1 MFFKCAT
8 HAPHA
13 DHAAGK
19 QVSNGLKSLVVDIH
33 CHAELQEIKSKT
45 QEAAEK
51 IGRLAL
57 AFGSQIT
64 KETNQQQLK
73 DLAPKFSD
81 LNERLADMDAAG
93 IDIQAVSVPPY
104 QFCYWTDS
112 ETGREISRQSN
123 ELLIEL
129 QSKNPDRLCP
139 LGTVPLQN
147 TEMAV
152 AELEY
157 CVKEL
162 GMKGVAISTNVN
174 GEELSS
180 PRLDPFFAKAV
191 ELDVLIF
198 VHPEG
203 FTQPDRLTEHY
214 FINLLGHPMETS
226 IAISH
231 LIFDGTL
238 ERHSGLKICFAHGGG
253 FLPAYAGR
261 MDHAFPLRPDCQTK
275 ISKLPGEYMQQLF
288 FDTVVFEPDQLS
300 HLINRYGSDHIL
312 LGTDFPYDMGETD
325 PLGLVGKV
333 DGLSEDDV
341 ASVCGLNA
349 ARLLKLDA

>member
-104 QFCYWTDS
+104 QFCYWTDP

-129 QSKNPDRLCP
+129 
-139 LGTVPLQN
+139 V
-147 TEMAV
+147 V
-152 AELEY
+152 
-157 CVKEL
+157 
-162 GMKGVAISTNVN
+162 
-174 GEELSS
+174 
-180 PRLDPFFAKAV
+180 DP
-191 ELDVLIF
+191 
-198 VHPEG
+198 
-203 FTQPDRLTEHY
+203 
-214 FINLLGHPMETS
+214 S
-226 IAISH
+226 
-231 LIFDGTL
+231 
-238 ERHSGLKICFAHGGG
+238 
-253 FLPAYAGR
+253 
-261 MDHAFPLRPDCQTK
+261 
-275 ISKLPGEYMQQLF
+275 
-288 FDTVVFEPDQLS
+288 
-300 HLINRYGSDHIL
+300 
-312 LGTDFPYDMGETD
+312 
-325 PLGLVGKV
+325 
-333 DGLSEDDV
+333 
-341 ASVCGLNA
+341 
-349 ARLLKLDA
+349 

>member
-19 QVSNGLKSLVVDIH
+19 QVSNGLETLVVDIH
-33 CHAELQEIKSKT
+33 CHVELQEIKAKT

-51 IGRLAL
+51 IGRVAL
-57 AFGSQIT
+57 SFGSEIT
-64 KETNQQQLK
+64 KETNKKQLI
-73 DLAPKFSD
+73 DLAPKFTD
-81 LNERLADMDAAG
+81 INERLSDMDAAG
-93 IDIQAVSVPPY
+93 IDIQAVSIPPY
-104 QFCYWTDS
+104 QFCYWTDP
-112 ETGREISRQSN
+112 ETGQKISRQEN
-123 ELLIEL
+123 DLLAEM
-129 QSKNPDRLCP
+129 QAKNPDRLCP
-139 LGTVPLQN
+139 LGTVPMQN

-157 CVKEL
+157 CVNEL
-162 GMKGVAISTNVN
+162 NMKGVAISTNVN
-174 GEELSS
+174 GEELSIS
-180 PRLDPFFAKAV
+180 RLDPFFAKAE
-191 ELDVLIF
+191 ELDVLLF

-203 FTQPDRLTEHY
+203 FTHADRLTEHY
-214 FINLLGHPMETS
+214 FINLIGHPLEST

-238 ERHSGLKICFAHGGG
+238 DRHPGLKMCFAHGGG

-261 MDHAFPLRPDCQTK
+261 MDHAFPLRPDCRTK
-275 ISKLPGEYMQQLF
+275 ISKLPSEYMKQLF

-300 HLINRYGSDHIL
+300 HLIKRYGADHIM

-325 PLGLVGKV
+325 PLGLIGKV
-333 DGLSEDDV
+333 NNLNKEDL
-341 ASVCGLNA
+341 ATICGLNA
-349 ARLLKLDA
+349 ARLLKLDI